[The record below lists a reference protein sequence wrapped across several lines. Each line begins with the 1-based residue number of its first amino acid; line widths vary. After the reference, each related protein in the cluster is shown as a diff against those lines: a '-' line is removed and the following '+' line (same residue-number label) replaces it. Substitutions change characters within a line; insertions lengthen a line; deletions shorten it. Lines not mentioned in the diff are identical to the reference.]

1 MKRYALGWACN
12 LSDIF
17 VRFPFNKCKNLIQKY
32 KTKKLQKQ
40 KIKQVFRTGVEII
53 LNDIIEN
60 NVSFKVPSFQYN
72 GGEIHFEPITGSQ
85 FKELRAKGKFSRI
98 DFLETLF
105 TGYQLYLY
113 LHGKNDNFLARRK
126 IPIYMSSRY
135 KKRMEDLANQ
145 GKTYC

>member
-17 VRFPFNKCKNLIQKY
+17 VRFPYEKCKNLISKY
-32 KTKKLQKQ
+32 KTKQLRKQ
-40 KIKQVFRTGVEII
+40 KVKQVFRTGVEEI

-60 NVSFKVPSFQYN
+60 NVTFKVPSFQYN
-72 GGEIHFEPITGSQ
+72 GGEIHFEPVTGSE
-85 FKELRAKGKFSRI
+85 FERLRAKGKFSGI
-98 DFLETLF
+98 DLLETLF

-113 LHGKNDNFLARRK
+113 IHGKSDNFLARRK
-126 IPIYMSSRY
+126 IPIYISTHY
-135 KKRMEDLANQ
+135 KERMETLANQ